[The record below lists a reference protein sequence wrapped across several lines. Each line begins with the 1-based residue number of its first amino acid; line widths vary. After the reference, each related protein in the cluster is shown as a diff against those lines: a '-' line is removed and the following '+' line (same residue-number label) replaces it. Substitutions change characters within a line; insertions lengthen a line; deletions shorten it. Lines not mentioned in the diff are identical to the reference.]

1 MRELRNQSD
10 QSNGHSN
17 SRTGASTL
25 LTLTER
31 LSELEETLRK
41 SGPTV
46 RAASSGAVR
55 IARRDHDRLAIIA
68 DNRGGVTS
76 LLRTHFFRQTG
87 RFSMVFTASDV
98 CGASPNQQALRTFCL
113 LRASFPLCSF

>member
-10 QSNGHSN
+10 QSNGHSH

-55 IARRDHDRLAIIA
+55 IARRDHDRLAIM
-68 DNRGGVTS
+68 TH
-76 LLRTHFFRQTG
+76 LRT
-87 RFSMVFTASDV
+87 SAI
-98 CGASPNQQALRTFCL
+98 SP
-113 LRASFPLCSF
+113 